1 MRSNAWKESGQWLC
15 KNAWHSVLALRVDGG
30 CHSGRGCVG
39 TEQRWWNDTEHKSSK
54 RGRVKAMNNIGR
66 ERQKC
71 MGNTTTATA
80 TTIEAS

>member
-1 MRSNAWKESGQWLC
+1 MHGKSQVSGYARTHGIVYWLLEWMG
-15 KNAWHSVLALRVDGG
+15 AVTREGG
-30 CHSGRGCVG
+30 VG

-66 ERQKC
+66 ERQKW